1 MMVLRV
7 LSQTV
12 MFAIRQMLG
21 NKFRSMLTML
31 GIIIGVWAITT
42 VISAVHGLNGWVL
55 SEFEKFGATKM
66 FVWGERPDSL
76 RQKLHWSDVKISQEE
91 ADLLRNNATT
101 LARVSMQA
109 NYPVTVRYGAREKAG
124 VRVTGIES
132 DWHEIEQRFV
142 TVGRSFTQQDNTE
155 QLPVCLTTTEGIK
168 EFALENGGVGEHL
181 LLNGR
186 RFLVVGIVEIKDLGG
201 MFGQNDS
208 QSEIFVPFQ
217 TMYKLQDR
225 LWTSL
230 VVQLKSAEV
239 AEEANAEVKSLL
251 RKHRQLPPEWENT
264 FDTFQMTQAVER
276 MKGLGTGLTAAASV
290 LVSISLLVGGV
301 GIMNI
306 MLVSVSERTR
316 EIGLRKALGANPTI
330 ILMQFLVEAM
340 VLCVIGGMLGLILGQ
355 LSTLGL
361 QRAPIPGMSMKQA
374 EIPMW
379 AIILALS
386 FSAGVGLIFGMGPA
400 MKAARLDPI
409 DALRH
414 D

>member
-1 MMVLRV
+1 MIILRV

-12 MFAIRQMLG
+12 SFAIRQMLA

-42 VISAVHGLNGWVL
+42 VIAAVSGLNGFVMK
-55 SEFEKFGATKM
+55 EFETFGATKM
-66 FVWGERPDSL
+66 FIWGERPDSL
-76 RQKLHWSDVKISQEE
+76 RRKVKWDDVKLTQAEG
-91 ADLLRNNATT
+91 DLLRENATT
-101 LARVSMQA
+101 LSRVSMVA
-109 NYPVTVRYGAREKAG
+109 DYPVTVRYGDKVKVG
-124 VRVTGIES
+124 VRVTGIEK

-142 TVGRSFTQQDNTE
+142 LEGRAFTAQDNAE
-155 QLPVCLTTTEGIK
+155 QLQVCMTTREGVK
-168 EFALENGGVGEHL
+168 EFALDNNGVGEYL
-181 LLNGR
+181 LLNNR
-186 RFLVVGIVEIKDLGG
+186 RFLVIGIIETKEMK
-201 MFGQNDS
+201 MFGRGDS
-208 QSEIFVPFQ
+208 QAEIFVPFQ
-217 TMYKLQDR
+217 TMYKLQDW
-225 LWTSL
+225 LWTMA
-230 VVQLKSAEV
+230 VVQMKSADL
-239 AEEANAEVKSLL
+239 AEEADAEVKTLL
-251 RKHRQLPPEWENT
+251 RKQRQLPPEWE
-264 FDTFQMTQAVER
+264 DTFGTWQMTSAVNQ
-276 MKGLGTGLTAAASV
+276 MKSLGTGLTMAAGV

-330 ILMQFLVEAM
+330 ILMQFLIEAM
-340 VLCVIGGMLGLILGQ
+340 VLCIIGGMLGLILGQ
-355 LSTLGL
+355 VTTLGL
-361 QRAPIPGMSMKQA
+361 QKAPIPGMNMKSA

-386 FSAGVGLIFGMGPA
+386 FSAGVGLVFGMGPA

>member
-1 MMVLRV
+1 MIILRV

-12 MFAIRQMLG
+12 SFAIRQMLA

-42 VISAVHGLNGWVL
+42 VIAAVSGLNGFVMK
-55 SEFEKFGATKM
+55 EFETFGATKM
-66 FVWGERPDSL
+66 FIWGERPDSL
-76 RQKLHWSDVKISQEE
+76 RRKVKWDDVKLTQAEG
-91 ADLLRNNATT
+91 DLLRENATT
-101 LARVSMQA
+101 LSRVSMVA
-109 NYPVTVRYGAREKAG
+109 DYPVTVRYGDKVKVG
-124 VRVTGIES
+124 VRVTGIEK

-142 TVGRSFTQQDNTE
+142 LEGRAFTEQDNAE
-155 QLPVCLTTTEGIK
+155 QLQVCMTTREGVK
-168 EFALENGGVGEHL
+168 EFALDNNGVGEYL
-181 LLNGR
+181 LLNNR
-186 RFLVVGIVEIKDLGG
+186 RFLVIGIIETKEMK
-201 MFGQNDS
+201 MFGRGDS
-208 QSEIFVPFQ
+208 QAEIFVPFQ
-217 TMYKLQDR
+217 TMYKLQDW
-225 LWTSL
+225 LWTMA
-230 VVQLKSAEV
+230 VVQMKSADL
-239 AEEANAEVKSLL
+239 AEEADAEVKTLL
-251 RKHRQLPPEWENT
+251 RKQRQLPPEWE
-264 FDTFQMTQAVER
+264 DTFGTWQMTSAVNQ
-276 MKGLGTGLTAAASV
+276 MKSLGTGLTMAAGV

-330 ILMQFLVEAM
+330 ILMQFLIEAM
-340 VLCVIGGMLGLILGQ
+340 VLCIIGGMLGLILGQ
-355 LSTLGL
+355 VTTLGL
-361 QRAPIPGMSMKQA
+361 QNAPIPGMNMKSA

-386 FSAGVGLIFGMGPA
+386 FSAGVGLVFGMGPA

>member
-1 MMVLRV
+1 MIILRV

-12 MFAIRQMLG
+12 VFAVRQMLA

-42 VISAVHGLNGWVL
+42 VIAAVSGLNGFVM

-66 FVWGERPDSL
+66 FIWGERPDSL
-76 RQKLHWSDVKISQEE
+76 RRKLKWDDVKITQAE
-91 ADLLRNNATT
+91 ADLLREHATT
-101 LARVSMQA
+101 LSRVSMQTDF
-109 NYPVTVRYGAREKAG
+109 PVQVRYGDKVKAG
-124 VRVTGIES
+124 VRVTGIEA

-142 TVGRSFTQQDNTE
+142 KSGRAFTIQDNLE
-155 QLPVCLTTTEGIK
+155 QLPVCLTTDEGIK
-168 EFALENGGVGEHL
+168 EFALNNGGVGEHI
-181 LLNGR
+181 LLNNR
-186 RFLVVGIVEIKDLGG
+186 RFLVVGIVETKELSG
-201 MFGQNDS
+201 MFGRDDS
-208 QSEIFVPFQ
+208 QAEIFVPFQ
-217 TMYKLQDR
+217 TMYKLQDW
-225 LWTSL
+225 LWTMV
-230 VVQLKSAEV
+230 VVQMKNADL
-239 AEEANAEVKSLL
+239 AEEAQAQVRDLL
-251 RKHRQLPPEWENT
+251 RRHRQLPPEWEDT
-264 FDTFQMTQAVER
+264 FGTFQMTSAVER
-276 MKGLGTGLTAAASV
+276 MRGLGSGLTAAAGV

-330 ILMQFLVEAM
+330 ILLQFLVEAM
-340 VLCVIGGMLGLILGQ
+340 VLCIIGGMLGLILGQ

-361 QRAPIPGMSMKQA
+361 QKAPIPGMNMKSA

-379 AIILALS
+379 AIILALG
-386 FSAGVGLIFGMGPA
+386 FSAGVGLVFGMGPA

>member
-1 MMVLRV
+1 MILLRI

-12 MFAIRQMLG
+12 SFALRQMLG

-42 VISAVHGLNGWVL
+42 VIAAVSGLNGWVMK
-55 SEFEKFGATKM
+55 EFETFGATKM
-66 FVWGERPDSL
+66 FVWGVRPDSL
-76 RQKLHWSDVKISQEE
+76 RRKVNWTDVKLTQAE
-91 ADLLRNNATT
+91 ADLLRENATT
-101 LARVSMQA
+101 LSRVSMRA
-109 NYPVTVRYGAREKAG
+109 EYPVTVRYGDKVKNG
-124 VRVTGIES
+124 VRVTGIEK

-142 TVGRSFTQQDNTE
+142 TDGRSFTQQDNEE
-155 QLPVCLTTTEGIK
+155 QLPVCLTTQEGVK
-168 EFALENGGVGEHL
+168 EFSLNNGGLGEYL
-181 LLNGR
+181 LLNNR
-186 RFLVVGIVEIKDLGG
+186 RFLVVGIIETKEMT
-201 MFGQNDS
+201 MFGRDDS
-208 QSEIFVPFQ
+208 QAEIFVPFQ
-217 TMYKLQDR
+217 TMYKLQDW
-225 LWTSL
+225 LWTMM
-230 VVQLKSAEV
+230 VVQMKDADM
-239 AEEANAEVKSLL
+239 AEEANAQVKSLL
-251 RKHRQLPPEWENT
+251 RKHRQLPPDWEDT
-264 FDTFQMTQAVER
+264 FDTFQMTSAVEQ
-276 MKGLGTGLTAAASV
+276 MKGLGKGLTAAASV

-361 QRAPIPGMSMKQA
+361 QNAPIPGMNMKSA
-374 EIPMW
+374 EIPGW
-379 AIILALS
+379 AIVLALG
-386 FSAGVGLIFGMGPA
+386 FSAGVGLVFGMGPA